1 MRGPTALAVL
11 LMLAAPQAHA
21 GLSLG
26 SGVDISAAA
35 RGTAQQHVG
44 GEAAPGRDRRAR
56 IVAEHAQ
63 EALIA
68 AQLRGA
74 KGVVHLAHGRG
85 GIGVADYRGSFL
97 LSPRVSAKTTTVF
110 ATTSL
115 EAQLRARGP
124 AGLEAVGSFGFDWWH
139 RQLSARQQEDY
150 QIVSLRMSIERGE
163 KGARGW
169 SGGAGLQVPLVVRED
184 AHFTDLGFDR
194 NPTLEPARR
203 TGLFGHLGY
212 RFAPHFSGVGSLDSF
227 HLGESGRVSLRT
239 RGGSSALAF
248 QPATDL
254 LMLGVRMEYS
264 R

>member
-1 MRGPTALAVL
+1 MRALTAIAVL
-11 LMLAAPQAHA
+11 LTLAAPQAHA

-26 SGVDISAAA
+26 SGVEYFRWSEQTSPIAVQESGPLLAISM
-35 RGTAQQHVG
+35 GIAQPPG
-44 GEAAPGRDRRAR
+44 AP
-56 IVAEHAQ
+56 
-63 EALIA
+63 
-68 AQLRGA
+68 LR
-74 KGVVHLAHGRG
+74 LAFHGRG

-97 LSPRVSAKTTTVF
+97 LSPGVPAKTTTVL

-115 EAQLRARGP
+115 EAQVRARTP
-124 AGLEAVGSFGFDWWH
+124 AGLEAIGAVASDWWH

-150 QIVSLRMSIERGE
+150 EIVSLRLSIERVEQGT
-163 KGARGW
+163 RGW
-169 SGGAGLQVPLVVRED
+169 SGGAGLQVPMVVRED

-203 TGLFGHLGY
+203 SGLFGHLRY

-239 RGGSSALAF
+239 RGGATALAF

-254 LMLGVRMEYS
+254 LMLGVRIEYS

>member
-26 SGVDISAAA
+26 SGVEYFRWTEQTSPIAVQESGPLFALSM
-35 RGTAQQHVG
+35 GFAQPPV
-44 GEAAPGRDRRAR
+44 APLR
-56 IVAEHAQ
+56 VAF
-63 EALIA
+63 
-68 AQLRGA
+68 
-74 KGVVHLAHGRG
+74 HGRG

-97 LSPRVSAKTTTVF
+97 LSPRIPAKTTTVF

-194 NPTLEPARR
+194 NPTLEPTRR
-203 TGLFGHLGY
+203 AGLFGHLGY

-254 LMLGVRMEYS
+254 LMLGVRLEYS